1 MFLKRTTWHKFNM
14 SKTVLTETCLKHNAR
29 ETLVRNQQFVAHC
42 AATVILFV
50 QDNQQKEV

>member
-14 SKTVLTETCLKHNAR
+14 SKTVLTETCLKHDAR